1 MNRKLG
7 VQVITLLATFL
18 FIFTTLSSTVQSVP
32 PIPQATLIVD
42 INGNGDYT
50 SIQDAIDNANPN
62 DIIGIKEGVYRE
74 NNIEI
79 HKKLTIVGDNQAS
92 TIIDCGGNNGF
103 ILDSSNVDIRN
114 LKLTNPGEY
123 AIYVKPDSDW
133 CNISQVIIEAA
144 QKNIGI
150 RIRASSVVVSNC
162 DIVGIGSTGT
172 GIELQEQ
179 NNIIK
184 DCNIYG
190 FTVGVLVLIGSHD
203 HEIINCNIFNNE
215 IAVDIRIESYDNLV
229 SNCNIYV
236 NDLGIYIWQNSNN
249 NLAYLNNFWKNDVDA
264 NAQGNNTW
272 DNGFKGN
279 YWDKY
284 SGIDIDGD
292 GLGDTPYTIS
302 EENTDRYPLTSMIL
316 PDEITLPADVRHV
329 TTMWDDT
336 PSFAWS
342 PSVYSKGVKGYYVK
356 IDNSSETYVGETT
369 SWTSPNNISDGVH
382 TFYVRALGT
391 DNTTNRYA
399 TVTFSIDTMFID
411 TDGDGWSDEEEQ
423 QYGTDPNDL
432 DNYPL
437 DIDNDRIPDSSD
449 TDDDNDGYNDD
460 MEISYETDT
469 KDPNSYPTDTDGD
482 NIPDEDA
489 PSGKYTGDVDDDDDN
504 LRDVNETRL
513 GSNPKNGSDAKKVYI
528 TGKTYYLV
536 DVTQDGVYDILY
548 EPISDTTT
556 AVEKHNEHYLID
568 KNGDG
573 TWDYIYNTVDGS
585 MSPYEEEILPLIIW
599 IPITIVIL
607 FIILIISIYF
617 KRYNYLKYK
626 IFKKREEIIKPPS
639 IRESLRTRVSDK
651 DTVEM
656 ISQTKN
662 LLQNIQQDVEV
673 YMEQL
678 RQIEDKI
685 EYTVIEGEKETTTP
699 GEKTS
704 KLKNIGDIEEQVDEL
719 LSRQG

>member
-7 VQVITLLATFL
+7 VQIITLLVTFL
-18 FIFTTLSSTVQSVP
+18 FIFTTLSSTVQSTP
-32 PIPQATLIVD
+32 PIPQETLIVD

-74 NNIEI
+74 NNLEV
-79 HKKLTIVGDNQAS
+79 HKKLTIVGNNQAN

-123 AIYVKPDSDW
+123 AIYVKPDGDW

-162 DIVGIGSTGT
+162 DIVGIGLTGT

-179 NNIIK
+179 NNIIQ

-190 FTVGVLVLIGSHD
+190 FTVGVLVLIGSHH
-203 HEIINCNIFNNE
+203 HEINNCNIFNNE
-215 IAVDIRIESYDNLV
+215 IAVDIRIESHDNLV

-249 NLAYLNNFWKNDVDA
+249 NLVYLNNFWKNDVDA

-272 DNGFKGN
+272 DNRSQGN

-284 SGIDIDGD
+284 NGVDKDGD
-292 GLGDTPYTIS
+292 GLGDTPYKIS

-316 PDEITLPADVRHV
+316 PDEITIPTDVRHV
-329 TTMWDDT
+329 TTTWDNT

-342 PSVYSKGVKGYYVK
+342 PSVYSKGVEGYYVK
-356 IDNSSETYVGETT
+356 IDNNSETYVGDTT
-369 SWTSPNNISDGVH
+369 SWSSPNNISDGVH
-382 TFYVRALGT
+382 TFYVRAIGT
-391 DNTTNRYA
+391 DDKTSGYV
-399 TVTFSIDTMFID
+399 TVIFSIDTMFID

-423 QYGTDPNDL
+423 QYDTDPYDL

-460 MEISYETDT
+460 MEISYKTDT
-469 KDPNSYPTDTDGD
+469 KNPNNYPTDTDGD
-482 NIPDEDA
+482 KIPDEDA
-489 PSGKYTGDVDDDDDN
+489 TSGSYTGDVDDDDDS
-504 LRDVNETRL
+504 LIDTIETSL
-513 GSNPKNGSDAKKVYI
+513 GSNPKNGSDTKKVYI
-528 TGKTYYLV
+528 TGKPYYLV

-548 EPISDTTT
+548 EPVGETTT

-568 KNGDG
+568 QNGDS
-573 TWDYIYNTVDGS
+573 TWDYIYNTPDGS
-585 MSPYEEEILPLIIW
+585 VSPYEEEISPLIIW
-599 IPITIVIL
+599 IPITLMIL
-607 FIILIISIYF
+607 LIILIITLYF
-617 KRYNYLKYK
+617 KRFKCWKYK
-626 IFKKREEIIKPPS
+626 ELKKREEIIKPPS
-639 IRESLRTRVSDK
+639 IREPSRTHVSDK

-662 LLQNIQQDVEV
+662 LLQHIHQDVEV

-678 RQIEDKI
+678 RQLENKI
-685 EYTVIEGEKETTTP
+685 EYTTIEEEKETTTSE
-699 GEKTS
+699 EKTS
-704 KLKNIGDIEEQVDEL
+704 KLKDISNIEEEVDEL
-719 LSRQG
+719 LSGQG